1 MEAMSNC
8 DTMACNTAPGSRSKG
23 LSMAAISLLLP
34 QTLTQSLHQNNNP
47 KKGATTE
54 ESTLHQQ
61 REQTDIEENRD
72 LQTEIFFAK
81 GCL

>member
-1 MEAMSNC
+1 
-8 DTMACNTAPGSRSKG
+8 
-23 LSMAAISLLLP
+23 MAAISLLLP

-54 ESTLHQQ
+54 ESALHQQ

-72 LQTEIFFAK
+72 LQTEISFAK
-81 GCL
+81 GC

>member
-1 MEAMSNC
+1 
-8 DTMACNTAPGSRSKG
+8 
-23 LSMAAISLLLP
+23 MAAISLLLP

-54 ESTLHQQ
+54 ESALRQQ

-72 LQTEIFFAK
+72 LQTEISFAK

>member
-1 MEAMSNC
+1 
-8 DTMACNTAPGSRSKG
+8 
-23 LSMAAISLLLP
+23 MAAISLLLP

>member
-1 MEAMSNC
+1 
-8 DTMACNTAPGSRSKG
+8 MAD
-23 LSMAAISLLLP
+23 ISLLLS

-54 ESTLHQQ
+54 ESALHQH

-72 LQTEIFFAK
+72 LQTEISLAK